1 MENNIFTPSIVD
13 VILPGCTIERNT
25 GKISNA
31 STNMTKSTRDSV
43 NVEVDE
49 FGQPCNKPDDDD

>member
-13 VILPGCTIERNT
+13 VILPGCTIERNS
-25 GKISNA
+25 GKLSNT

-43 NVEVDE
+43 NLDVDE
-49 FGQPCNKPDDDD
+49 YG